1 MMNMMTTDEA
11 ANILKCDLDYVCFL
25 IRTGQL
31 EGARV
36 ARRYLTS
43 EEAVNRFFDSGG
55 EMKSRAAFERAATKR
70 KPGRPRKYP
79 PEAV

>member
-1 MMNMMTTDEA
+1 MNLMTTDEA
-11 ANILKCDLDYVCFL
+11 ATILKCDRDYICFL

-43 EEAVNRFFDSGG
+43 EEAVKRFFDSVG
-55 EMKSRAAFERAATKR
+55 EMKSHAAFERAAAKTEAR
-70 KPGRPRKYP
+70 KTQKIP
-79 PEAV
+79 A